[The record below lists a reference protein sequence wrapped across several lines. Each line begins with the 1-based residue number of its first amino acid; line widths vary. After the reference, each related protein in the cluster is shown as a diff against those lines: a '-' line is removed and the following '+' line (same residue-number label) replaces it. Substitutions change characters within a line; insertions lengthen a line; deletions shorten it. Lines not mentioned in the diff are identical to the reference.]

1 MENSSAYLFP
11 FIVEYSIIG
20 SHVLYSM
27 WRNIGKNPEYLMLG
41 DDSTED
47 EHTGWP
53 IRIILF
59 VYLLSYC
66 WKLDNEILGVT
77 SLKHNQHFRIVF
89 PKGITKFLFF
99 QNLFKNHDDRT
110 DL

>member
-1 MENSSAYLFP
+1 MSEKINPYSKNLMNQNNLQNYRFTNLIQDAFNESEVVEKCERVKIIGDAMENSSAYLFP

-47 EHTGWP
+47 EHTG
-53 IRIILF
+53 
-59 VYLLSYC
+59 
-66 WKLDNEILGVT
+66 
-77 SLKHNQHFRIVF
+77 
-89 PKGITKFLFF
+89 
-99 QNLFKNHDDRT
+99 
-110 DL
+110 

>member
-41 DDSTED
+41 DDSSEED
-47 EHTGWP
+47 NTGWSMISYP
-53 IRIILF
+53 YF
-59 VYLLSYC
+59 V
-66 WKLDNEILGVT
+66 
-77 SLKHNQHFRIVF
+77 F
-89 PKGITKFLFF
+89 
-99 QNLFKNHDDRT
+99 
-110 DL
+110 

>member
-41 DDSTED
+41 SDDSSED
-47 EHTGWP
+47 EITGWQIFLCP
-53 IRIILF
+53 NRDILKCIK
-59 VYLLSYC
+59 VL
-66 WKLDNEILGVT
+66 
-77 SLKHNQHFRIVF
+77 
-89 PKGITKFLFF
+89 
-99 QNLFKNHDDRT
+99 
-110 DL
+110 

>member
-47 EHTGWP
+47 EHTG
-53 IRIILF
+53 
-59 VYLLSYC
+59 
-66 WKLDNEILGVT
+66 
-77 SLKHNQHFRIVF
+77 
-89 PKGITKFLFF
+89 
-99 QNLFKNHDDRT
+99 
-110 DL
+110 

>member
-53 IRIILF
+53 ISIIYLF
-59 VYLLSYC
+59 AY
-66 WKLDNEILGVT
+66 
-77 SLKHNQHFRIVF
+77 SLISLREGFMND
-89 PKGITKFLFF
+89 LFAKWLTF
-99 QNLFKNHDDRT
+99 S
-110 DL
+110 